1 MVKLGN
7 THERADIF
15 TVDLDRF
22 QDSLYRR
29 VVPLECLIVVLLT
42 RSHLPVVL
50 GHPFLELFLA
60 PDHPFQDAFYAIKPF
75 TAVVRHVKS
84 LRPQRRIEDAA
95 TAPTDS
101 VQLRRLNISTPDR
114 CGDTEVI

>member
-1 MVKLGN
+1 MVKFGN
-7 THERADIF
+7 THERTYIF
-15 TVDLDRF
+15 AVDRDRF

-29 VVPLECLIVVLLT
+29 VVPFEGLIVVLLP
-42 RSHLPVVL
+42 RGHLPVAL
-50 GHPFLELFLA
+50 G
-60 PDHPFQDAFYAIKPF
+60 HPFQDAFYAVKPF
-75 TAVVRHVKS
+75 TAAIRQVNS
-84 LRPQRRIEDAA
+84 LRPQRSIEDPA